1 MANRNESPSQE
12 PSIEEQ
18 PQPQPQDHCKENGY
32 VNTVHETIELQDD
45 PRKWSPMRKWITLAT
60 VANGSLVV
68 GFAPN
73 IYNPAIDAIK
83 SSLHA
88 QDWHISLTLSLFILL
103 SGIFPMPW
111 SLTSEL
117 VGRKRVYMVSL
128 TIALGGYIGAAVAN
142 SIGLLI
148 GMRCIQA
155 MGNSSLFSVGAGSLT
170 DIYDVHERGTKFGIY
185 YAAPMLG
192 PSLGPV
198 LGGILTKY
206 LSWRATFWFLAI
218 WIGVTIF
225 SVLALMKESFRKDRS
240 TTYQDALAIRT
251 EKIARRQSQAI
262 HRSSCEEGASHHSSR
277 SKINVYPTDLRVA
290 TSLKRV
296 VKKRNNV
303 VLLIATGLNYGFTY
317 SISYTCTLSLSDKYH
332 LDALKIGLV
341 LLAYGLGSMAGSVLG
356 GRYSDYLLARS
367 RSLNNTAVAPSE
379 VRLATTI
386 PGLIIMPALCLAYGW
401 MAQYTV
407 HISGIAII
415 LFFGGLSSIWVYSPT
430 MSYLL
435 DINPGNTTVTVACN
449 SFIRGLLAF
458 LFAEVAVPLQ
468 NAIGDGGLYSL
479 WAGLWAL
486 CAVLILIVYFKGGHW
501 RAQSSSSV

>member
-1 MANRNESPSQE
+1 MANRNESPPRDLRPIHGPQE

-18 PQPQPQDHCKENGY
+18 PQPEGHCKENGY
-32 VNTVHETIELQDD
+32 VGTVQEAIELQDD
-45 PRKWSPMRKWITLAT
+45 PRKWSPMRKWITLVT

-83 SSLHA
+83 SSLRA

-142 SIGLLI
+142 SVGLLI

-198 LGGILTKY
+198 LGGILTTY

-218 WIGVTIF
+218 WIGVTIA
-225 SVLALMKESFRKDRS
+225 SVLVFMKESFRKDRS
-240 TTYQDALAIRT
+240 STYQDALATRT
-251 EKIARRQSQAI
+251 QKIARRQSQAI
-262 HRSSCEEGASHHSSR
+262 GHSSREEGASHPSSR
-277 SKINVYPTDLRVA
+277 DKITVYPTDLRVA

-296 VKKRNNV
+296 LKKRNNV

-317 SISYTCTLSLSDKYH
+317 CISYTCTLSLSDKYH
-332 LDALKIGLV
+332 LNALKIGLV

-401 MAQYTV
+401 MMQYAV

-415 LFFGGLSSIWVYSPT
+415 LFFGGLCSMYIPHPT
-430 MSYLL
+430 VSLSY
-435 DINPGNTTVTVACN
+435 DSAQPFGN
-449 SFIRGLLAF
+449 
-458 LFAEVAVPLQ
+458 
-468 NAIGDGGLYSL
+468 
-479 WAGLWAL
+479 
-486 CAVLILIVYFKGGHW
+486 
-501 RAQSSSSV
+501 